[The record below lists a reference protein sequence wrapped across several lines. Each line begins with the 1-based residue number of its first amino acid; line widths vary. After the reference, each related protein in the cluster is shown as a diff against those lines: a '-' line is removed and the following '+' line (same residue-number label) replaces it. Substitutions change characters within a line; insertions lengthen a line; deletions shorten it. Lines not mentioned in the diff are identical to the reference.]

1 MDKNNDHFFIYY
13 TGNISWYFRNFKQ
26 VNMSEHGRG
35 ANEFNCVLEYEGENC
50 YILSGKA

>member
-1 MDKNNDHFFIYY
+1 MDKYNDHPFIYY
-13 TGNISWYFRNFKQ
+13 SGKISWYFRTFKQ

-35 ANEFNCVLEYEGENC
+35 ANELNSILEYEGENC